1 MQSGDDGAVAQSST
15 MLLVIGTLLVV
26 TGAVGFVAHALPGV
40 PVADPGLGFDFDLEL
55 LGIGVGVIG
64 LLSNHTRSASTAVVP
79 SDKLSPIHVTRSLL
93 ETLLR
98 SAGRSEP
105 EALSIGLTTTP
116 AGRLVGADNVTETV
130 PVFTHRYLPERP
142 NSVSTVFGVDL
153 QTPPGRIQGR
163 FVTHPQ
169 SELRLTKR
177 DDLHAIVLVAV
188 PPWDRDSVAA
198 FDRHG
203 RRHPLQVVDAIP
215 PDDSVPGEKR

>member
-1 MQSGDDGAVAQSST
+1 MQPGDDRAVARLSA

-26 TGAVGFVAHALPGV
+26 TGAVGFVAHAVPGV
-40 PVADPGLGFDFDLEL
+40 PVAGFGLGFDFDLEL
-55 LGIGVGVIG
+55 LGIGVGAVG
-64 LLSNHTRSASTAVVP
+64 LLASRTRSASTEVVP
-79 SDKLSPIHVTRSLL
+79 SDEQPPIHVTRPLL

-98 SAGRSEP
+98 SASRSEP
-105 EALSIGLTTTP
+105 EALSIGLTTIP
-116 AGRLVGADNVTETV
+116 AGRLVGADDVTETV

-169 SELRLTKR
+169 SDLRLTKR

-198 FDRHG
+198 FDRYG
-203 RRHPLQVVDAIP
+203 RRHPLQVVDAVP